1 MKKILL
7 SAAAFAVVAVSA
19 IAVAPTTSEAVPA
32 FARQTSAA
40 CLSCHFQT
48 FPAINS
54 FGRSFKMGS
63 FTDVGDQA
71 LIEDDHLSIP
81 AVLNAT
87 FVLRAQ
93 VTNTS
98 QTGLASSTTYNI
110 PADAVLMLAGR
121 VGTNSGAFVE
131 FDGGAANWQLIN
143 SFDVGDFKVGVGAHK
158 TGFGGSGVL
167 EVSNVFGQ
175 HGGKL
180 NGKAISAIQSAGFA
194 QDTVGI
200 GGWVGNDMGYI
211 QFSLIAPAAAS
222 AGDAINVGLNFGKLV
237 RVVATLDIGG
247 FDTLIGFGSVTG
259 TAGKANGTNT
269 PANATATGAAARI
282 PMNLQF
288 IDVQL
293 QGDLGDMSVGIYG
306 DWAHA
311 KGKTGNGAN
320 GTANFYGNGLGT
332 AAVDGVIGN
341 TGTVALPVVGF
352 TTVPANAANQNNI
365 GSKYDAFSIRAEI
378 KPIDRFMVGIGYGYQ
393 KLTQTGGLGT
403 AADITVK
410 TLQLAATYEIY
421 QNMELNFFFQ
431 NAKTNGGTILVPT
444 TSTTRTTFLEV
455 EALM

>member
-19 IAVAPTTSEAVPA
+19 VAVAPTTSEAVPA
-32 FARQTSAA
+32 FARQTGAA

-54 FGRSFKMGS
+54 FGRAFKMGS

-71 LIEDDHLSIP
+71 LIEDEHLSIP

-98 QTGLASSTTYNI
+98 ATGLSSGTTYNV

-143 SFDVGDFKVGVGAHK
+143 SFDVGDFKVGIGAHN

-180 NGKAISAIQSAGFA
+180 NGKGISAIQAAGFA
-194 QDTVGI
+194 QQTTGI
-200 GGWVGNDMGYI
+200 GAWVGSDLGYI
-211 QFSLIAPAAAS
+211 QFSLLAPGAATA
-222 AGDAINVGLNFGKLV
+222 DNVNVGLNFGKLV
-237 RVVATLDIGG
+237 RVVATLDVGG
-247 FDTLIGFGSVTG
+247 FDTLIGFGSVSG
-259 TAGKANGTNT
+259 TAGKNNGTDTLNT
-269 PANATATGAAARI
+269 TATGLAARV
-282 PMNLQF
+282 PMNMQF
-288 IDVQL
+288 IDVQM
-293 QGDLGDMSVGIYG
+293 QGDLGDMSLGIYG

-311 KGKTGNGAN
+311 KGKTALPTVTGFAVSPLGAN
-320 GTANFYGNGLGT
+320 YYGSVLGANT
-332 AAVDGVIGN
+332 IGN
-341 TGTVALPVVGF
+341 KF
-352 TTVPANAANQNNI
+352 
-365 GSKYDAFSIRAEI
+365 DAFSIRAEL
-378 KPIDRFMVGIGYGYQ
+378 KPIDRVILGVGYGYQ
-393 KLTQTGGLGT
+393 KLTKV
-403 AADITVK
+403 APNSDITNK
-410 TLQLAATYEIY
+410 IFHLAATYEVY
-421 QNMELNFFFQ
+421 QNLELNFTFD
-431 NAKTNGGTILVPT
+431 NAKLTNDGTN
-444 TSTTRTTFLEV
+444 TSVTTRTTFAEV

>member
-19 IAVAPTTSEAVPA
+19 VAVAPTTSEAVPA
-32 FARQTSAA
+32 FARQTGAA

-54 FGRSFKMGS
+54 FGRAFKMGS

-71 LIEDDHLSIP
+71 LVEDEHLSIP

-98 QTGLASSTTYNI
+98 VSGGVGSATTYNI

-143 SFDVGDFKVGVGAHK
+143 SFDVGDFKVGIGAHN

-180 NGKAISAIQSAGFA
+180 NGKRISAIQNAGFA
-194 QDTVGI
+194 NQTTGI
-200 GGWVGNDMGYI
+200 GAWIGSDLGYI
-211 QFSLIAPAAAS
+211 QFSLVAPALATA
-222 AGDAINVGLNFGKLV
+222 DTVNVGLNFGKLV
-237 RVVATLDIGG
+237 RAVATLDVGG
-247 FDTLIGFGSVTG
+247 FDTLIGVGFVTG
-259 TAGKANGTNT
+259 TAGKLNAGT
-269 PANATATGAAARI
+269 ALAGARV

-288 IDVQL
+288 VDVQM
-293 QGDLGDMSVGIYG
+293 QGDLGDMSLGIYG

-311 KGKTGNGAN
+311 KGKQGNGVLV
-320 GTANFYGNGLGT
+320 GTANFYGSALGP
-332 AAVDGVIGN
+332 N
-341 TGTVALPVVGF
+341 T
-352 TTVPANAANQNNI
+352 I
-365 GSKYDAFSIRAEI
+365 GSKYDAFSIRAEL
-378 KPIDRFMVGIGYGYQ
+378 KPFDRFIVGIGYGYQ
-393 KLTQTGGLGT
+393 KLTQSVAAV
-403 AADITVK
+403 AADVTVK
-410 TLQLAATYEIY
+410 TVHVGVTYEIY
-421 QNMELNFFFQ
+421 QNMELNFTYDSDRI
-431 NAKTNGGTILVPT
+431 NAGTALAPV
-444 TSTTRTTFLEV
+444 TSTVRTSFAEV